1 MLALHERTLS
11 HSIRRLARTYRE
23 AAIWQQLAVLAVPL
37 LVYALTQ
44 TTWVLAGTAF
54 LLGILFTLRLDLGLL
69 LIVFT
74 IPFAFTYKQIGGDIV
89 SLVEML
95 TLVCLIAW
103 AARNV
108 GTFKRSNVLTFQ
120 RPNALDWGVIF
131 FVAVAIASLLVA
143 EDLDTARWELRILI
157 IEPALLYLMV
167 RSGDRGM
174 AVGQDRP
181 EISLRATTRL
191 PLKEAG
197 PPQAA
202 QTEADP
208 VLCLADALIAGAVV
222 VSAVGLYQYIFTD
235 YVEAVEGVRRIL
247 SLYDSPNHL
256 SLYLGRVIPI
266 SVCLAAFGVTRWRRI
281 VHGLALIPLVLCL
294 YLTYSR
300 GAWLLGL
307 PAVLIFIGLMRGRWG
322 KILALGGLAAALLAL
337 VPVLRTP
344 RIATL
349 LTLQSG
355 TNFLR
360 LVLWEGTARMIAANP
375 IFGVGLGNF
384 MRHYPRYMLPEGGHE
399 RVVFHPHN
407 LLLDTWTSL
416 GIPGLAALAWI
427 QVAFFRLGLQVYRRL
442 MDEPELQ
449 ALTLGLMASMV
460 SFLAHGLVDTG
471 FRLTDLAF
479 VFMLTLGIVRNLGT
493 MTGEPSQSQRHCN
506 QESLV

>member
-1 MLALHERTLS
+1 MLR
-11 HSIRRLARTYRE
+11 
-23 AAIWQQLAVLAVPL
+23 
-37 LVYALTQ
+37 
-44 TTWVLAGTAF
+44 
-54 LLGILFTLRLDLGLL
+54 
-69 LIVFT
+69 
-74 IPFAFTYKQIGGDIV
+74 
-89 SLVEML
+89 
-95 TLVCLIAW
+95 
-103 AARNV
+103 
-108 GTFKRSNVLTFQ
+108 
-120 RPNALDWGVIF
+120 
-131 FVAVAIASLLVA
+131 
-143 EDLDTARWELRILI
+143 
-157 IEPALLYLMV
+157 
-167 RSGDRGM
+167 
-174 AVGQDRP
+174 
-181 EISLRATTRL
+181 
-191 PLKEAG
+191 
-197 PPQAA
+197 
-202 QTEADP
+202 
-208 VLCLADALIAGAVV
+208 LADALIAGAVV
-222 VSAVGLYQYIFTD
+222 VSVVGLYQYFFTD

-266 SVCLAAFGVTRWRRI
+266 SFCLAAFGVTRWRRI
-281 VHGLALIPLVLCL
+281 AHGLALIPLVLCL

-307 PAVLIFIGLMRGRWG
+307 PAALLFIGFMRGRWG
-322 KILALGGLAAALLAL
+322 RILALGGLAAALLAL

-375 IFGVGLGNF
+375 VFGVGLGNF
-384 MRHYPRYMLPEGGHE
+384 MRHYPRYMLAEGGHE

-427 QVAFFRLGLQVYRRL
+427 QIAFFRLGLQVYRRL
-442 MDEPELQ
+442 TTEPELQ

-493 MTGEPSQSQRHCN
+493 TTGEPSQAQRHRN

>member
-1 MLALHERTLS
+1 MTASTPDRRDSLS
-11 HSIRRLARTYRE
+11 SVIRRLARTYRE

-37 LVYALTQ
+37 LVYSLTQ
-44 TTWVLAGTAF
+44 TTWVLAGTAL
-54 LLGILFTLRLDLGLL
+54 LLGILFTLRLDLGPL
-69 LIVFT
+69 LIVFS
-74 IPFAFTYKQIGGDIV
+74 IPFAFTYKHIGADIV
-89 SLVEML
+89 SLPEML
-95 TLVCLIAW
+95 TLVCFIAW
-103 AARNV
+103 GASHVR
-108 GTFKRSNVLTFQ
+108 TFKRPNVLTFL
-120 RPNALDWGVIF
+120 RWNALDWGVLL

-143 EDLDTARWELRILI
+143 EDIDTARWELRILI
-157 IEPALLYLMV
+157 IEPALLYLMI
-167 RSGDRGM
+167 RNSSATRGG
-174 AVGQDRP
+174 AVDRP
-181 EISLRATTRL
+181 AVVR
-191 PLKEAG
+191 
-197 PPQAA
+197 
-202 QTEADP
+202 
-208 VLCLADALIAGAVV
+208 LADALAAGAVV
-222 VSAVGLYQYIFTD
+222 VSVVGLYQYFSTD

-247 SLYDSPNHL
+247 SIYDSPNHL

-266 SVCLAAFGVTRWRRI
+266 SLCLAAFGATRRGRI
-281 VHGLALIPLVLCL
+281 THGLALIPLVLCL

-349 LTLQSG
+349 LTLRSG

>member
-1 MLALHERTLS
+1 
-11 HSIRRLARTYRE
+11 
-23 AAIWQQLAVLAVPL
+23 VLL
-37 LVYALTQ
+37 
-44 TTWVLAGTAF
+44 
-54 LLGILFTLRLDLGLL
+54 
-69 LIVFT
+69 
-74 IPFAFTYKQIGGDIV
+74 
-89 SLVEML
+89 
-95 TLVCLIAW
+95 
-103 AARNV
+103 
-108 GTFKRSNVLTFQ
+108 
-120 RPNALDWGVIF
+120 

-143 EDLDTARWELRILI
+143 EDIDTARWELRILI
-157 IEPALLYLMV
+157 IEPALLYLMI
-167 RSGDRGM
+167 RNSSATRGG
-174 AVGQDRP
+174 AVDRP
-181 EISLRATTRL
+181 AVVR
-191 PLKEAG
+191 
-197 PPQAA
+197 
-202 QTEADP
+202 
-208 VLCLADALIAGAVV
+208 LADALAAGAVV
-222 VSAVGLYQYIFTD
+222 VSVVGLYQYFFTD

-247 SLYDSPNHL
+247 SIYDSPNHL

-266 SVCLAAFGVTRWRRI
+266 SLCLAAFGATRRGRVTRWRRI
-281 VHGLALIPLVLCL
+281 THGLALIPLVLCL

-349 LTLQSG
+349 LTLRSG

-416 GIPGLAALAWI
+416 GIPGLAALIWI
-427 QVAFFRLGLQVYRRL
+427 QAAFFGLGLRLYRRL
-442 MDEPELQ
+442 TAEPELQ

-479 VFMLTLGIVRNLGT
+479 VFMLTLGIVRRIGVGL
-493 MTGEPSQSQRHCN
+493 E
-506 QESLV
+506 

>member
-1 MLALHERTLS
+1 MTAKAPDPGDSLS
-11 HSIRRLARTYRE
+11 SVIRRLARAYRE
-23 AAIWQQLAVLAVPL
+23 AAIWQQLAVLTVPL
-37 LVYALTQ
+37 LVYSLTQ
-44 TTWVLAGTAF
+44 TTWVLAGTALF
-54 LLGILFTLRLDLGLL
+54 LGILFTLRLDLGLL

-74 IPFAFTYKQIGGDIV
+74 IPFAFTYKQIGADIV
-89 SLVEML
+89 SLPEML
-95 TLVCLIAW
+95 TLVCFIAW

-108 GTFKRSNVLTFQ
+108 GTFKRSNVQTFK
-120 RPNALDWGVIF
+120 PVNALDWGVIF
-131 FVAVAIASLLVA
+131 FVAAAIASLLVA
-143 EDLDTARWELRILI
+143 EDINTARWELRILI

-167 RSGDRGM
+167 RSGDRVM
-174 AVGQDRP
+174 AAGQDPP
-181 EISLRATTRL
+181 EINLRATTQH
-191 PLKEAG
+191 PPKGAQA
-197 PPQAA
+197 PQAA
-202 QTEADP
+202 QTEAEP
-208 VLCLADALIAGAVV
+208 VLRLADALVAGAVV
-222 VSAVGLYQYIFTD
+222 VSVVGLYQYFFTD

-266 SVCLAAFGVTRWRRI
+266 SFCLAALGVTRWRRI

-307 PAVLIFIGLMRGRWG
+307 PAALLFIGVMRGRWG
-322 KILALGGLAAALLAL
+322 RILALGGMAAALLAL
-337 VPVLRTP
+337 LPVLRTP

-360 LVLWEGTARMIAANP
+360 IVLWEGTARMIAAHP

-384 MRHYPRYMLPEGGHE
+384 MRHYPRYMLAEGGHE

-427 QVAFFRLGLQVYRRL
+427 QVAFFRLALQLYRRL
-442 MDEPELQ
+442 TTEPELQ
-449 ALTLGLMASMV
+449 ALTLGLMASMI

-479 VFMLTLGIVRNLGT
+479 VFMLTLGIVSGL
-493 MTGEPSQSQRHCN
+493 
-506 QESLV
+506 SLTARPRST

>member
-1 MLALHERTLS
+1 MDSIHWS
-11 HSIRRLARTYRE
+11 KPIRRLACTYRE
-23 AAIWQQLAVLAVPL
+23 AATWQQLAVLAVPL
-37 LVYALTQ
+37 VVYSLTQ
-44 TTWVLAGTAF
+44 TTWVLAGTA
-54 LLGILFTLRLDLGLL
+54 LVLGILFTLRLDLGLV
-69 LIVFT
+69 LIVFS
-74 IPFAFTYKQIGGDIV
+74 IPFAFSYKRIGADIV
-89 SLVEML
+89 SLPEML
-95 TLVCLIAW
+95 TLVCFIAW
-103 AARNV
+103 TARNV
-108 GTFKRSNVLTFQ
+108 GTFKRSHVLTFK
-120 RPNALDWGVIF
+120 PVNALDWGVIF

-167 RSGDRGM
+167 RNGGNR
-174 AVGQDRP
+174 APATAQDRP
-181 EISLRATTRL
+181 EINLRAATRR
-191 PLKEAG
+191 PLKGAE
-197 PPQAA
+197 PPQAT
-202 QTEADP
+202 QTEAEP
-208 VLCLADALIAGAVV
+208 VLRLADALVAGAAV
-222 VSAVGLYQYIFTD
+222 VSVQGLYQYFFTD

-256 SLYLGRVIPI
+256 SLYLGRIIPI
-266 SVCLAAFGVTRWRRI
+266 SFCLAVFGVTRWRRI
-281 VHGLALIPLVLCL
+281 AHGLALIPLVLCL

-307 PAVLIFIGLMRGRWG
+307 PAALLFIGFMRGRWG
-322 KILALGGLAAALLAL
+322 RILALGGLVAALLAL
-337 VPVLRTP
+337 APVLSTP

-375 IFGVGLGNF
+375 VFGVGLGNF
-384 MRHYPRYMLPEGGHE
+384 MRHYPRYMLAEGGHE

-427 QVAFFRLGLQVYRRL
+427 QLAFFRLGLQIYRRL
-442 MDEPELQ
+442 TTEPELQ

-479 VFMLTLGIVRNLGT
+479 VFMLTLGIVSRLSST
-493 MTGEPSQSQRHCN
+493 TPRQST
-506 QESLV
+506 

>member
-1 MLALHERTLS
+1 MLALYERTLS

-23 AAIWQQLAVLAVPL
+23 AATWQQLAVLAVL
-37 LVYALTQ
+37 LLIYSLTQ
-44 TTWVLAGTAF
+44 TTWVLAGTAIV
-54 LLGILFTLRLDLGLL
+54 LGILFSLRLDLGLL
-69 LIVFT
+69 LIVFA
-74 IPFAFTYKQIGGDIV
+74 IPFAFTYKQIGTDIV
-89 SLVEML
+89 SLPEML
-95 TLVCLIAW
+95 TLVCFIAW
-103 AARNV
+103 GALHVR
-108 GTFKRSNVLTFQ
+108 TFKRPNVLTFQ
-120 RPNALDWGVIF
+120 RWNALDWGVLF
-131 FVAVAIASLLVA
+131 FVAVAFASLLVA
-143 EDLDTARWELRILI
+143 EDIDTARWELRILV

-167 RSGDRGM
+167 RSGRNR
-174 AVGQDRP
+174 APAAGQDRP
-181 EISLRATTRL
+181 EINLRATTQR
-191 PLKEAG
+191 PLKGAG

-202 QTEADP
+202 QTENES
-208 VLCLADALIAGAVV
+208 VLRLTDALIAGAVV
-222 VSAVGLYQYIFTD
+222 VSVVGLYQYFFTD

-266 SVCLAAFGVTRWRRI
+266 SLCLAAFGTTRRGRVTRWRRLA
-281 VHGLALIPLVLCL
+281 HGLALIPLTLCL

-307 PAVLIFIGLMRGRWG
+307 PAALLFIGLMRGRWG

-375 IFGVGLGNF
+375 VFGVGLGNF

-427 QVAFFRLGLQVYRRL
+427 QIAFFRLGVRLYRRL
-442 MDEPELQ
+442 TTEPELQ

-479 VFMLTLGIVRNLGT
+479 VFMLTLGIVRRIGADFD
-493 MTGEPSQSQRHCN
+493 
-506 QESLV
+506 